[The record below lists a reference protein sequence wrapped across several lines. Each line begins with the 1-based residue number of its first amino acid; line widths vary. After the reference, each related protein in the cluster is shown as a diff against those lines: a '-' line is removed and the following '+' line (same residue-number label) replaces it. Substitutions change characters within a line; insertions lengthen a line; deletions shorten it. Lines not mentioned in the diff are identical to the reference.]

1 MDTLP
6 NFDLRLREQRKALLV
21 SEETLSPSEIHKN
34 RLKKLE
40 KLREQ
45 GYDPYSLHF
54 APEHRVADLLEIESK
69 DFSEKKHFS
78 IAGRI
83 RSARMM
89 GKAAFCDLEDHEERI
104 QLYASKDSLGDSFTL
119 FRDLDLGDI
128 IGVNGFLFKT
138 RTGQTTLHLKNFTL
152 LAKCL
157 RPLPVVKEAQGK
169 VYDAFADREQRY
181 RQRYVDLIVNPGV
194 RKSFILR
201 SQVIAQIR
209 DLLIKKGYIEVET
222 PIMQAIP
229 GGAAARPF
237 TTHHNTLEMDLY
249 LRVAPELYL
258 KRLIV
263 GGFAKV
269 FEIGPNFRN
278 EGISPK
284 HNPEFTM
291 LELYEA
297 YGSIESM
304 RTLCEELITSIIE
317 NTLEKQKQGK
327 NLEIQYG
334 EEKLNFKRPWRRL
347 GYLDSIEEFA
357 DLKFN
362 PRWELAKAREAAY
375 SCSQNKKDEKT
386 KAAPKITKTELQAC
400 DTIWQV
406 AELLF
411 DRYVEPALIQPT
423 FIENFPRELS
433 PLAKS
438 WPEKAE
444 TAQRFEPYAAGR
456 EIGNAFSELNDPLEQ
471 RRRFIAQVEERKKAS
486 EAGAAIDEDYLRA
499 LEYGMPPT
507 GGLGIG
513 IDRLL
518 MLLNNT
524 QSIRDTILFP
534 LLRPEQKK
542 SK

>member
-1 MDTLP
+1 
-6 NFDLRLREQRKALLV
+6 
-21 SEETLSPSEIHKN
+21 
-34 RLKKLE
+34 
-40 KLREQ
+40 
-45 GYDPYSLHF
+45 
-54 APEHRVADLLEIESK
+54 
-69 DFSEKKHFS
+69 
-78 IAGRI
+78 
-83 RSARMM
+83 MM

-104 QLYASKDSLGDSFTL
+104 QLYASKDSLGEAFAL
-119 FRDLDLGDI
+119 FQSLDLGDI

-138 RTGQTTLHLKNFTL
+138 RTGQKTLHLKSFTL

-169 VYDAFADREQRY
+169 VFDAFADREQRY

-194 RKSFILR
+194 RKSFIVR
-201 SQVIAQIR
+201 SQILAQIR
-209 DLLIKKGYIEVET
+209 SFLTKKGFLEVET
-222 PIMQAIP
+222 PIMQPIP

-237 TTHHNTLEMDLY
+237 ITHHNTLEMDLY

-258 KRLIV
+258 KRLLV

-297 YGSIESM
+297 YGNIESM
-304 RTLCEELITSIIE
+304 RELCEELISSIVKEIS
-317 NTLEKQKQGK
+317 KS
-327 NLEIQYG
+327 LEIQYG
-334 EEKLNFKRPWRRL
+334 TEKLNFKRPWRRL
-347 GYLDSIEEFA
+347 NYLDAIEEFA
-357 DLKFN
+357 GVKFN
-362 PRWELAKAREAAY
+362 PQWSLEEAREAAH
-375 SCSQNKKDEKT
+375 SCPPVPARVLVPVRVKEQEHPKT
-386 KAAPKITKTELQAC
+386 KKIESSSAVTKSESAEKITKSELQSC

-406 AELLF
+406 AEVLF
-411 DRYVEPALIQPT
+411 DHYVEPALIQPT
-423 FIENFPRELS
+423 FVENFPRELS

-438 WPEKAE
+438 WPEKPE
-444 TAQRFEPYAAGR
+444 IAQRFEPYIAGR

-471 RRRFIAQVEERKKAS
+471 RQRFIAQIEERKKAS

-499 LEYGMPPT
+499 LEYGMPPA

-542 SK
+542 SKKP